1 MVENLPAIVGNVK
14 DMALAWVGKIPAEG
28 NGNPLQYSCLVNSM
42 DRGAWQAAV
51 HGITRL
57 KQLSMHAE
65 GLKIQVLM
73 YFPIFKC
80 WQ

>member
-1 MVENLPAIVGNVK
+1 MVKNLPAIVGDVE
-14 DMALAWVGKIPAEG
+14 DMGLAWVGKSPCRRKWHPTPVFLPGEF
-28 NGNPLQYSCLVNSM
+28 
-42 DRGAWQAAV
+42 RGQRTWQAAV
-51 HGITRL
+51 HGVTRL

-73 YFPIFKC
+73 YFPVFKC